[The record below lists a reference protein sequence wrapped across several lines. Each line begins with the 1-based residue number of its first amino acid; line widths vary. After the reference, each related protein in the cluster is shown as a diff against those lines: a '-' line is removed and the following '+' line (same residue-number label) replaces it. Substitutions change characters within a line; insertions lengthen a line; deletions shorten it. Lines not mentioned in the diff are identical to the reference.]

1 MNVFDEQVKA
11 ARVWWDGR
19 TAREHVMLGVLG
31 GVLALVLA
39 WFLILAPLLAWKA
52 GAADRLDA
60 AVQTHAL
67 ASAAAGIDTAGGV
80 ARSSDDIEAL
90 LTDSA
95 AEAGVAVQVSQDGAE
110 TTFTVESAETARLFG
125 WVAAL
130 EQAGLTIASLSVL
143 ENADATLQAQGTVA
157 P

>member
-1 MNVFDEQVKA
+1 MNAFNEQVKA
-11 ARVWWDGR
+11 ARAWWDGR

-31 GVLALVLA
+31 GVLALLLA

-60 AVQTHAL
+60 AARTHAL
-67 ASAAAGIDTAGGV
+67 ASAAAGIGTSGGV
-80 ARSSDDIEAL
+80 ARSPADIEAL

-95 AEAGVAVQVSQDGAE
+95 AEAGVAVQATAGGGGVSFA
-110 TTFTVESAETARLFG
+110 VESAETARLFG

-130 EQAGLTIASLSVL
+130 ERAGLTIESLSVL
-143 ENADATLQAQGTVA
+143 EDADATLQAQGTVA

>member
-1 MNVFDEQVKA
+1 MTVFSEQVKA

-39 WFLILAPLLAWKA
+39 WFLILAPLLAWKT

-67 ASAAAGIDTAGGV
+67 ASAAAGIDASGGV
-80 ARSSDDIEAL
+80 ARTSADVEAL
-90 LTDSA
+90 LADSA
-95 AEAGVAVQVSQDGAE
+95 AEAGVAVQVTAASGGVSFA
-110 TTFTVESAETARLFG
+110 VESAETALLFG
-125 WVAAL
+125 WIAAL
-130 EQAGLTIASLSVL
+130 ERAGLTIASLSVL

>member
-1 MNVFDEQVKA
+1 MNAFNEQIKA

-39 WFLILAPLLAWKA
+39 WFLILAPLLAWKD
-52 GAADRLDA
+52 GAADRLHA

-67 ASAAAGIDTAGGV
+67 ASAAAGIDTSGGV
-80 ARSSDDIEAL
+80 PRTPADLETL

-95 AEAGVAVQVSQDGAE
+95 AEVGVAVQVSQDGAD

-125 WVAAL
+125 WIAAL
-130 EQAGLTIASLSVL
+130 ERSGLSIASLSVL

>member
-1 MNVFDEQVKA
+1 MTVFHEQLKA
-11 ARVWWDGR
+11 ARTWWDGR

-31 GVLALVLA
+31 AVLALVLG

-52 GAADRLDA
+52 GATDRLDA
-60 AVQTHAL
+60 AARTHAL
-67 ASAAAGIDTAGGV
+67 ASAAAGVGASGGV
-80 ARSSDDIEAL
+80 ARTPSEIETL

-95 AEAGVAVQVSQDGAE
+95 AAAGVAVQVTAGDQGVSFA
-110 TTFTVESAETARLFG
+110 VESAETARLFG
-125 WVAAL
+125 WIAAL
-130 EQAGLTIASLSVL
+130 EQAGLTLAGLSVL

>member
-1 MNVFDEQVKA
+1 MTAFNYQVKA

-19 TAREHVMLGVLG
+19 TAREHVMLGVLS

-67 ASAAAGIDTAGGV
+67 ASAASGIDPSGGV
-80 ARSSDDIEAL
+80 ARSPDDIEAL
-90 LTDSA
+90 LNDSA
-95 AEAGVAVQVSQDGAE
+95 AEAGIAVQMTAEGGGVSFA
-110 TTFTVESAETARLFG
+110 VESAETARLFG
-125 WVAAL
+125 WIAAL
-130 EQAGLTIASLSVL
+130 ERAGLTIDSLSVL

>member
-1 MNVFDEQVKA
+1 MNAFNDQVKA

-52 GAADRLDA
+52 RAADRLDA

-67 ASAAAGIDTAGGV
+67 ASAAAGIDTSGGV
-80 ARSSDDIEAL
+80 ARTPAEIEAL
-90 LTDSA
+90 LTGSA
-95 AEAGVAVQVSQDGAE
+95 VEAGVAVQVAVEGGGVSFA
-110 TTFTVESAETARLFG
+110 VESVETARLFG
-125 WVAAL
+125 WIAAL
-130 EQAGLTIASLSVL
+130 ERAGLTIASLSVL
-143 ENADATLQAQGTVA
+143 ENADATLQAQGAVA

>member
-1 MNVFDEQVKA
+1 MNAFSEQVKA

-31 GVLALVLA
+31 GVLALVLG

-52 GAADRLDA
+52 GVSDRLAA

-67 ASAAAGIDTAGGV
+67 ASAAAGIDTSGGAG
-80 ARSSDDIEAL
+80 RPLSDIEAVL
-90 LTDSA
+90 NDSA
-95 AEAGVAVQVSQDGAE
+95 AEAGVGVQVTVEASGAS
-110 TTFTVESAETARLFG
+110 FAVESAETARLFG
-125 WVAAL
+125 WIAAL
-130 EQAGLTIASLSVL
+130 ERAGLSIASLSVL
-143 ENADATLQAQGTVA
+143 ENADATLQAQGTMA

>member
-1 MNVFDEQVKA
+1 MTVFSEQVKA

-39 WFLILAPLLAWKA
+39 WFLILAPLLARKA

-67 ASAAAGIDTAGGV
+67 ASAASGIDPSGGV
-80 ARSSDDIEAL
+80 ARSPDDIEAL
-90 LTDSA
+90 LNDSA
-95 AEAGVAVQVSQDGAE
+95 AEAGIAVQMTAEGGGVSFA
-110 TTFTVESAETARLFG
+110 VESAETARLFG
-125 WVAAL
+125 WIAAL
-130 EQAGLTIASLSVL
+130 ERAGLTIDSLSVL

>member
-1 MNVFDEQVKA
+1 MNALNEQVKA
-11 ARVWWDGR
+11 ARAWWGGR

-31 GVLALVLA
+31 GVLALVLF

-80 ARSSDDIEAL
+80 ARTPVEIETL

-95 AEAGVAVQVSQDGAE
+95 VEAGVGVQVSIEGGRVSFA
-110 TTFTVESAETARLFG
+110 VESAETARLFG
-125 WVAAL
+125 WIAAL
-130 EQAGLTIASLSVL
+130 ERAGLTIASLSVL

>member
-1 MNVFDEQVKA
+1 MNAFNEQVKT

-31 GVLALVLA
+31 AVLVLVLA

-52 GAADRLDA
+52 GAADRLDV

-67 ASAAAGIDTAGGV
+67 ASAAAGIDTSGGV
-80 ARSSDDIEAL
+80 ARTPADVEAL
-90 LTDSA
+90 LTESA
-95 AEAGVAVQVSQDGAE
+95 GEAGVAVQVTAEGGGA
-110 TTFTVESAETARLFG
+110 TFTVESAETARLFG
-125 WVAAL
+125 WIAAL
-130 EQAGLTIASLSVL
+130 ERAGRTIDSLSVL

>member
-1 MNVFDEQVKA
+1 MNAFNEQMKA

-39 WFLILAPLLAWKA
+39 WFLILAPLLAWKV

-130 EQAGLTIASLSVL
+130 ERSGLTIASLSVL

>member
-19 TAREHVMLGVLG
+19 TAREHVMLGALG

-52 GAADRLDA
+52 GAADRVQGPFWGGRVIGARAGVMPLGDLKVSVNPFGLMLAGDDA
-60 AVQTHAL
+60 ARLRSVTVRD
-67 ASAAAGIDTAGGV
+67 ASGERIPLDGFAAYRPSG
-80 ARSSDDIEAL
+80 
-90 LTDSA
+90 
-95 AEAGVAVQVSQDGAE
+95 
-110 TTFTVESAETARLFG
+110 
-125 WVAAL
+125 
-130 EQAGLTIASLSVL
+130 
-143 ENADATLQAQGTVA
+143 

>member
-1 MNVFDEQVKA
+1 MNAFSEQVKA

-19 TAREHVMLGVLG
+19 TAREHVMLGVVG

-52 GAADRLDA
+52 GASDRLAA

-67 ASAAAGIDTAGGV
+67 ASAAAGIDTSGGA
-80 ARSSDDIEAL
+80 ARTPSDIEAVL
-90 LTDSA
+90 NDSA
-95 AEAGVAVQVSQDGAE
+95 AEAGVGVQVTAEGGGA
-110 TTFTVESAETARLFG
+110 TFTVESAETARLFG
-125 WVAAL
+125 WIAAL
-130 EQAGLTIASLSVL
+130 ERAGLTIDSLSVL

>member
-1 MNVFDEQVKA
+1 MNAFNEQMKT

-52 GAADRLDA
+52 GAADRLHA

-67 ASAAAGIDTAGGV
+67 ASAAAGIDPSGGV
-80 ARSSDDIEAL
+80 ARSPADIEAL
-90 LTDSA
+90 LTGSA
-95 AEAGVAVQVSQDGAE
+95 AEAGVAIQVTAE
-110 TTFTVESAETARLFG
+110 GGGVSFAVESAETARLFG
-125 WVAAL
+125 WIATL
-130 EQAGLTIASLSVL
+130 ERAGLTIASLSVL

>member
-1 MNVFDEQVKA
+1 MNAFNEQVKA
-11 ARVWWDGR
+11 GRVWWDGR

-39 WFLILAPLLAWKA
+39 WFLILAPMLAWKA
-52 GAADRLDA
+52 GADDRLDA

-67 ASAAAGIDTAGGV
+67 ASAAAGIDTAGGT
-80 ARSSDDIEAL
+80 ARTPADLETL

-95 AEAGVAVQVSQDGAE
+95 AEAGVAVQVSQDGADA
-110 TTFTVESAETARLFG
+110 TFAVESAETARLFG
-125 WVAAL
+125 WIAAL
-130 EQAGLTIASLSVL
+130 ERAGLTIASLSVL

>member
-1 MNVFDEQVKA
+1 MNAFNEQVKA

-60 AVQTHAL
+60 AVQAHAL
-67 ASAAAGIDTAGGV
+67 ASAAAGIITSGGV
-80 ARSSDDIEAL
+80 PRTPADIEAM
-90 LTDSA
+90 LTDRAS
-95 AEAGVAVQVSQDGAE
+95 EAGVGVQVTAE
-110 TTFTVESAETARLFG
+110 GGRVSFAVESAETARLFG
-125 WVAAL
+125 WIAAL
-130 EQAGLTIASLSVL
+130 ERAGLTIASLSVL

>member
-1 MNVFDEQVKA
+1 MNAFNEQVKA

-19 TAREHVMLGVLG
+19 TAREHVMLGILG
-31 GVLALVLA
+31 GVLVLVLA

-52 GAADRLDA
+52 GAADRLDT

-67 ASAAAGIDTAGGV
+67 ASAAAGIDAAGGV
-80 ARSSDDIEAL
+80 ARTPADLETL

-95 AEAGVAVQVSQDGAE
+95 AEAGVAVQVSQDGADA
-110 TTFTVESAETARLFG
+110 TFAVESAETARLFG
-125 WVAAL
+125 WIAAL
-130 EQAGLTIASLSVL
+130 ERAGLTITSLSVL

>member
-1 MNVFDEQVKA
+1 MNAFNDQVKA

-67 ASAAAGIDTAGGV
+67 ASAASGIDPSGGV
-80 ARSSDDIEAL
+80 ARSPDDIAAL
-90 LTDSA
+90 LNDSA
-95 AEAGVAVQVSQDGAE
+95 AEAGIAVQMTAEGGGVSFA
-110 TTFTVESAETARLFG
+110 VESAETAHLFG
-125 WVAAL
+125 WIAAL
-130 EQAGLTIASLSVL
+130 ERAGLTLASLSVL
-143 ENADATLQAQGTVA
+143 ENADATLQAQGIVA

>member
-1 MNVFDEQVKA
+1 MNAFNEQVKA

-31 GVLALVLA
+31 AVLVLVLA

-52 GAADRLDA
+52 GAADRLDV

-67 ASAAAGIDTAGGV
+67 ASAAAGIDTAGGA
-80 ARSSDDIEAL
+80 ARSPDDIEAL
-90 LTDSA
+90 LNDSA
-95 AEAGVAVQVSQDGAE
+95 AEAGVAVQV
-110 TTFTVESAETARLFG
+110 TTEGGGVSFAVESAETARLFG
-125 WVAAL
+125 WIAAL
-130 EQAGLTIASLSVL
+130 ERAGLIIDNLSVL

>member
-31 GVLALVLA
+31 GVLALVVA
-39 WFLILAPLLAWKA
+39 WFLILAPLLAWKV

-67 ASAAAGIDTAGGV
+67 ASAAAGIDTSGGI
-80 ARSSDDIEAL
+80 ARTPADLETL

-130 EQAGLTIASLSVL
+130 ERSGLTIASLSVL
-143 ENADATLQAQGTVA
+143 ENADATLQAQGMA
-157 P
+157 AS

>member
-1 MNVFDEQVKA
+1 MNAFSEQVKA

-60 AVQTHAL
+60 AVQAHAL
-67 ASAAAGIDTAGGV
+67 ASAAAGIDTSGGT
-80 ARSSDDIEAL
+80 ARTPAAIEAM

-130 EQAGLTIASLSVL
+130 ERAGLTIASLSVL
-143 ENADATLQAQGTVA
+143 ENADATLQAQGMA
-157 P
+157 AS

>member
-31 GVLALVLA
+31 GVLALVVA
-39 WFLILAPLLAWKA
+39 WFLILAPLLAWKV

-130 EQAGLTIASLSVL
+130 ERAGLTIASLSVL

>member
-1 MNVFDEQVKA
+1 MNAFSEQVKA

-19 TAREHVMLGVLG
+19 TAREHMMLGVLG

-52 GAADRLDA
+52 DAADRLDA

-67 ASAAAGIDTAGGV
+67 ASAAAGINTVGGV
-80 ARSSDDIEAL
+80 ARTPADIEAL
-90 LTDSA
+90 LTGSA
-95 AEAGVAVQVSQDGAE
+95 ADAGVAVQVSQDGAE

-125 WVAAL
+125 WIAAL
-130 EQAGLTIASLSVL
+130 ERAGLTIDSLSVL

>member
-1 MNVFDEQVKA
+1 MTAFNDHVKA
-11 ARVWWDGR
+11 ARAWWDGR

-67 ASAAAGIDTAGGV
+67 ASAAAGIDPSGGV
-80 ARSSDDIEAL
+80 ARIPADIEAL
-90 LTDSA
+90 LTNSA
-95 AEAGVAVQVSQDGAE
+95 ADAGVAVQVTAE
-110 TTFTVESAETARLFG
+110 GGGVSFAVESAETARLFG

-130 EQAGLTIASLSVL
+130 ERAGLTIASLSVL
-143 ENADATLQAQGTVA
+143 ENADATLQAQGTVT

>member
-1 MNVFDEQVKA
+1 MNVFNEQVKA

-31 GVLALVLA
+31 GVLALVVA
-39 WFLILAPLLAWKA
+39 WFLILAPLLAWKV

-60 AVQTHAL
+60 AVETHAL

-80 ARSSDDIEAL
+80 ARTPADIEAL
-90 LTDSA
+90 LTESA

-125 WVAAL
+125 WIAAL

>member
-1 MNVFDEQVKA
+1 MNAFNEQMKA

-31 GVLALVLA
+31 GVLALVVA
-39 WFLILAPLLAWKA
+39 WFLILAPLLAWKV

-130 EQAGLTIASLSVL
+130 ERAGLTIASLSVL

>member
-31 GVLALVLA
+31 GVLALVVA
-39 WFLILAPLLAWKA
+39 WFLILAPLLAWKV

-110 TTFTVESAETARLFG
+110 TTFMVESAETARLFG

-130 EQAGLTIASLSVL
+130 ERSGLTIASLSVL

>member
-1 MNVFDEQVKA
+1 MNAFNEQVKA

-31 GVLALVLA
+31 GVLVLVLA
-39 WFLILAPLLAWKA
+39 WFLIFAPLLAWKA

-67 ASAAAGIDTAGGV
+67 ASAAAGIDTSGGI
-80 ARSSDDIEAL
+80 ARTPADLETL

-95 AEAGVAVQVSQDGAE
+95 AEAGVAVQVTVEGGGVNFA
-110 TTFTVESAETARLFG
+110 VESAETARLFG
-125 WVAAL
+125 WIAAL
-130 EQAGLTIASLSVL
+130 ERAGLTIASLSVL

>member
-1 MNVFDEQVKA
+1 MNPFNEQVKA

-52 GAADRLDA
+52 GAADRLDT

-67 ASAAAGIDTAGGV
+67 ASAAAGIDPSGAV
-80 ARSSDDIEAL
+80 ARIPADIEAL
-90 LTDSA
+90 LTNSA
-95 AEAGVAVQVSQDGAE
+95 ADAGVAVQVTAE
-110 TTFTVESAETARLFG
+110 GGGVSFAVESAETARLFG

-130 EQAGLTIASLSVL
+130 ERAGLTIASLSVL

>member
-1 MNVFDEQVKA
+1 MNAFSEQVKA

-19 TAREHVMLGVLG
+19 TAREHMMLGVLG

-52 GAADRLDA
+52 DAADRLDA
-60 AVQTHAL
+60 AVETHAL

-80 ARSSDDIEAL
+80 ARTPADIEAL
-90 LTDSA
+90 LTESA
-95 AEAGVAVQVSQDGAE
+95 AEAGVAVQVTAEGGGA
-110 TTFTVESAETARLFG
+110 TFTVESAETARLFG
-125 WVAAL
+125 WIAAL
-130 EQAGLTIASLSVL
+130 ERAGLTIDSLSVL

>member
-1 MNVFDEQVKA
+1 MSRLTLILVFAVSL
-11 ARVWWDGR
+11 VF
-19 TAREHVMLGVLG
+19 MLAVLTPLRLVLG
-31 GVLALVLA
+31 M
-39 WFLILAPLLAWKA
+39 A
-52 GAADRLDA
+52 GADDLGLSADRLDA

-67 ASAAAGIDTAGGV
+67 ASAAAGINTVGGV
-80 ARSSDDIEAL
+80 ARTPADIEAL
-90 LTDSA
+90 LTGSA
-95 AEAGVAVQVSQDGAE
+95 ADAGVAVQVSQDGAE

-130 EQAGLTIASLSVL
+130 ERSGLTIASLSVL